1 MFRNATILA
10 QLIICLAL
18 GACISH
24 PARAQAQ
31 APAGRKILKQVE
43 AQYPAML
50 KKRGIG
56 GTVRLRV
63 TVKPDGSVRN
73 TEVLGGSAI
82 LADAA
87 QNAVMQWKFAPG
99 SADTAVDVSI
109 VFDPNS

>member
-1 MFRNATILA
+1 MFRNATIFA
-10 QLIICLAL
+10 RLIICLAL

-24 PARAQAQ
+24 PARAQ

-82 LADAA
+82 LATAA
-87 QNAVMQWKFAPG
+87 QTAVMQWKFAPG
-99 SADTAVDVSI
+99 SADTTVDVSI